1 MKIGFLF
8 NHEQLHQIPHAIP
21 VAFELSRMAD
31 DVDVSIITSSSK
43 QLNYIKQFESEFP
56 GLRCEYIDI
65 SLPTIIRILGRLI
78 DKALP
83 FTKVIMM
90 RMNLDVFRELD
101 VLVAPEKTSLL
112 LKTKFGLEH
121 IKFIFTAHGSGDRKF
136 GFNKEFGKFDLVFV
150 SGPKTQI
157 RMKHEGVLDNAES
170 VIVGYPKFDAVGA
183 YTKPPKRLFGN
194 DKPVVLYNP
203 HFSPNVSSWYEMGM
217 DILEYF
223 YKSDKY
229 NLIFAPHVML
239 YTRKMHI
246 SQETMTPGWVKRI
259 PNKYRTCDHILIDT
273 DSIACNDMTY
283 TLSAD
288 IYVGDVSSQFHE
300 FLIRPRPCLFANAHH
315 VEWENDPSYINWKTG
330 IVFDHV
336 SQIDDCLTQ
345 AITTHVDYIP
355 YQKELFESTFEITDT
370 PSSVRAA
377 RAILNY
383 MKKQA

>member
-21 VAFELSRMAD
+21 VAYELSRIDD
-31 DVDVSIITSSSK
+31 DVDVSIITSSRK
-43 QLNYIKQFESEFP
+43 QLNYIRQFEPEFP
-56 GLRCEYIDI
+56 GQKCEYIDI
-65 SLPTIIRILGRLI
+65 SLPAFIRVLGKLI

-90 RMNLDVFRELD
+90 RMNLDVFRSLD
-101 VLVAPEKTSLL
+101 ALVAPEKTSLL
-112 LKTKFGLEH
+112 LKTQFGLEH

-157 RMKHEGVLDNAES
+157 RMKQEGVLDNTES

-183 YTKPPKRLFGN
+183 YKKPPKRFFDN

-203 HFSPNVSSWYEMGM
+203 HFSPNVSSWYEMGL

-223 YKSDKY
+223 YNTDKY

-239 YTRKMHI
+239 FTRMMHI
-246 SQETMTPGWVKRI
+246 SQETMTPAWVKRI
-259 PNKYRTCDHILIDT
+259 PNKYRTCDHLLIDT
-273 DSIACNDMTY
+273 NSIACNDMTY

-288 IYVGDVSSQFHE
+288 IYLGDVSSQFHE

-315 VEWENDPSYINWKTG
+315 VEWKTDPSYINWKTG
-330 IVFDHV
+330 VVFDHV
-336 SQIDDCLTQ
+336 SQLDDSLTQ
-345 AITTHVDYIP
+345 AISTHDDYMP

-377 RAILNY
+377 TAILDY